1 MSDAELNAL
10 ERDVEQARA
19 RFADDLARLRSPST
33 LARFKDDAWAEAR
46 DTKDELVGKTK
57 EAAKDGAQRLF
68 TELKERAAANPV
80 AALAIGAG
88 LAWRLVHRPPIATLL
103 VGMGVVGLLRTSP
116 ARNSEPY
123 MGLHDEDPRLLHRYG
138 AGEPGLAARAG
149 ELADVVKDKVQDWS
163 AEAGDAARA
172 TATQVA
178 ETTTAVA
185 ERASR
190 ALRDVRDVAR
200 DTAANVGDR
209 AATMAERAS
218 DGLHDA
224 TNTARITAAGV
235 GDKAAAVAG
244 QASQAVQDASD
255 TVRETVAHMADK
267 AAVLGQQASASNS
280 TRLSRTRRIEIPICS
295 APPRLLSPPPSASHT
310 SAAPLMRIARVV
322 DTRVLDGAEFA
333 SLARRCGRLVYRWV
347 ADYNAANPP
356 WEESMKKLTLVLA
369 LCIMSGPAFATCK
382 SDAADKKLAG
392 AALKSFMTKCERDAT
407 TTCETDSK
415 DKKLAGAAKT
425 SHMKKCVGDAVGT

>member
-46 DTKDELVGKTK
+46 DTKDELVDKTK

-103 VGMGVVGLLRTSP
+103 VGMGVVALLRTSP
-116 ARNSEPY
+116 ARNSETY

-138 AGEPGLAARAG
+138 ASEPGLAARAG

-178 ETTTAVA
+178 ETTTAVV

-200 DTAANVGDR
+200 DAAGDVGDR
-209 AATMAERAS
+209 
-218 DGLHDA
+218 
-224 TNTARITAAGV
+224 
-235 GDKAAAVAG
+235 AAAVAG

-267 AAVLGQQASASNS
+267 AVVLGQQASA
-280 TRLSRTRRIEIPICS
+280 RLHDAMPDREHRDTY
-295 APPRLLSPPPSASHT
+295 LL
-310 SAAPLMRIARVV
+310 
-322 DTRVLDGAEFA
+322 
-333 SLARRCGRLVYRWV
+333 
-347 ADYNAANPP
+347 
-356 WEESMKKLTLVLA
+356 
-369 LCIMSGPAFATCK
+369 
-382 SDAADKKLAG
+382 G
-392 AALKSFMTKCERDAT
+392 AAA
-407 TTCETDSK
+407 
-415 DKKLAGAAKT
+415 LAVAA
-425 SHMKKCVGDAVGT
+425 AVGVAYQRRSHHAESANDRR

>member
-1 MSDAELNAL
+1 MSNAELNAL

-46 DTKDELVGKTK
+46 ATKDELVGQTK

-88 LAWRLVHRPPIATLL
+88 LAWRLVQRPPIATLL
-103 VGMGVVGLLRTSP
+103 VGAGVVGLLRTTP
-116 ARNSEPY
+116 ARNAEPY

-149 ELADVVKDKVQDWS
+149 ELADVAKDKVQDWS
-163 AEAGDAARA
+163 ADAGDAARA

-178 ETTTAVA
+178 ATTSAVA

-190 ALRDVRDVAR
+190 ALRDARDVAR
-200 DTAANVGDR
+200 DTAAD
-209 AATMAERAS
+209 
-218 DGLHDA
+218 
-224 TNTARITAAGV
+224 V

-255 TVRETVAHMADK
+255 TVRELSLIHI
-267 AAVLGQQASASNS
+267 SEP
-280 TRLSRTRRIEIPICS
+280 TRP
-295 APPRLLSPPPSASHT
+295 
-310 SAAPLMRIARVV
+310 
-322 DTRVLDGAEFA
+322 
-333 SLARRCGRLVYRWV
+333 Y
-347 ADYNAANPP
+347 
-356 WEESMKKLTLVLA
+356 
-369 LCIMSGPAFATCK
+369 
-382 SDAADKKLAG
+382 
-392 AALKSFMTKCERDAT
+392 
-407 TTCETDSK
+407 
-415 DKKLAGAAKT
+415 
-425 SHMKKCVGDAVGT
+425 

>member
-1 MSDAELNAL
+1 MSDVQLNAL

-116 ARNSEPY
+116 ARSSEPY
-123 MGLHDEDPRLLHRYG
+123 MGLHDEDPRLLQRYG
-138 AGEPGLAARAG
+138 ASEPGLAARAG

-172 TATQVA
+172 QPLPQRH
-178 ETTTAVA
+178 AVA

-200 DTAANVGDR
+200 DTAENVGDR
-209 AATMAERAS
+209 ATAMAERAS
-218 DGLHDA
+218 DGLHEA
-224 TNTARITAAGV
+224 KNAARITAAGV

-267 AAVLGQQASASNS
+267 AAVLGQQASHRILRGSPGQGGS
-280 TRLSRTRRIEIPICS
+280 RYLSAGRRGACRRRRRRHRIP
-295 APPRLLSPPPSASHT
+295 
-310 SAAPLMRIARVV
+310 APL
-322 DTRVLDGAEFA
+322 
-333 SLARRCGRLVYRWV
+333 S
-347 ADYNAANPP
+347 
-356 WEESMKKLTLVLA
+356 S
-369 LCIMSGPAFATCK
+369 
-382 SDAADKKLAG
+382 
-392 AALKSFMTKCERDAT
+392 
-407 TTCETDSK
+407 
-415 DKKLAGAAKT
+415 
-425 SHMKKCVGDAVGT
+425 

>member
-116 ARNSEPY
+116 ARNSETY

-138 AGEPGLAARAG
+138 ASEPGLAARAG

-178 ETTTAVA
+178 ETTTAVV

-209 AATMAERAS
+209 ATAMAERAS
-218 DGLHDA
+218 DGLDDA
-224 TNTARITAAGV
+224 KSAARITAAGV

-244 QASQAVQDASD
+244 QASQTVQDASD

-267 AAVLGQQASASNS
+267 AAVLGQQASHRIYEALPDKEDRD
-280 TRLSRTRRIEIPICS
+280 TYLLGAAALAVAAAVGIAYQRR
-295 APPRLLSPPPSASHT
+295 SPHEDS
-310 SAAPLMRIARVV
+310 
-322 DTRVLDGAEFA
+322 
-333 SLARRCGRLVYRWV
+333 ARR
-347 ADYNAANPP
+347 
-356 WEESMKKLTLVLA
+356 
-369 LCIMSGPAFATCK
+369 
-382 SDAADKKLAG
+382 
-392 AALKSFMTKCERDAT
+392 
-407 TTCETDSK
+407 
-415 DKKLAGAAKT
+415 
-425 SHMKKCVGDAVGT
+425 

>member
-116 ARNSEPY
+116 ARNSETY

-138 AGEPGLAARAG
+138 ASEPGLAARAG

-178 ETTTAVA
+178 ETTTAVV

-209 AATMAERAS
+209 ATAMAERAS
-218 DGLHDA
+218 DGLDDA
-224 TNTARITAAGV
+224 KSAARITAALSPTP
-235 GDKAAAVAG
+235 AAVAG
-244 QASQAVQDASD
+244 QASQTVQDASD

-267 AAVLGQQASASNS
+267 AAVLGQQASNRIYEALPDKEDRD
-280 TRLSRTRRIEIPICS
+280 TYLLGAAALAVAAAVGIAYQRR
-295 APPRLLSPPPSASHT
+295 SPHEDS
-310 SAAPLMRIARVV
+310 
-322 DTRVLDGAEFA
+322 
-333 SLARRCGRLVYRWV
+333 ARR
-347 ADYNAANPP
+347 
-356 WEESMKKLTLVLA
+356 
-369 LCIMSGPAFATCK
+369 
-382 SDAADKKLAG
+382 
-392 AALKSFMTKCERDAT
+392 
-407 TTCETDSK
+407 
-415 DKKLAGAAKT
+415 
-425 SHMKKCVGDAVGT
+425 

>member
-1 MSDAELNAL
+1 M
-10 ERDVEQARA
+10 
-19 RFADDLARLRSPST
+19 
-33 LARFKDDAWAEAR
+33 
-46 DTKDELVGKTK
+46 VGKTK

-68 TELKERAAANPV
+68 TELKERAGANPV

-103 VGMGVVGLLRTSP
+103 VGMGVVGLLRTS

-138 AGEPGLAARAG
+138 ASEPGLAARAG

-178 ETTTAVA
+178 ETTTAVV

-209 AATMAERAS
+209 ATAMAERAS
-218 DGLHDA
+218 DGLDDA
-224 TNTARITAAGV
+224 KSAARITAAGV

-244 QASQAVQDASD
+244 QASQTVQDASD

-267 AAVLGQQASASNS
+267 AAVLGQQASH
-280 TRLSRTRRIEIPICS
+280 RIYEALPDKED
-295 APPRLLSPPPSASHT
+295 RDTYLL
-310 SAAPLMRIARVV
+310 
-322 DTRVLDGAEFA
+322 
-333 SLARRCGRLVYRWV
+333 
-347 ADYNAANPP
+347 
-356 WEESMKKLTLVLA
+356 
-369 LCIMSGPAFATCK
+369 
-382 SDAADKKLAG
+382 G
-392 AALKSFMTKCERDAT
+392 AAA
-407 TTCETDSK
+407 
-415 DKKLAGAAKT
+415 LAVAA
-425 SHMKKCVGDAVGT
+425 AVGIAYQRRSPHEDSAHR

>member
-1 MSDAELNAL
+1 MSDAALNAL

-46 DTKDELVGKTK
+46 DTKDELVDKAK

-103 VGMGVVGLLRTSP
+103 VGMGVVGLLRTS
-116 ARNSEPY
+116 ARNSQPY

-149 ELADVVKDKVQDWS
+149 ELAEVVKDKVQDWS

-172 TATQVA
+172 TATQVV

-190 ALRDVRDVAR
+190 ALRD
-200 DTAANVGDR
+200 TAANVGDR
-209 AATMAERAS
+209 AVTMAERAS

-224 TNTARITAAGV
+224 KQTARITAAGV
-235 GDKAAAVAG
+235 GEKAAAVAG

-255 TVRETVAHMADK
+255 TVRETVAQMADK
-267 AAVLGQQASASNS
+267 AAVLGQQASHRIYEALPDKEDRD
-280 TRLSRTRRIEIPICS
+280 TYLLGAAALAVAAAVGIAYQRR
-295 APPRLLSPPPSASHT
+295 SPHEDS
-310 SAAPLMRIARVV
+310 
-322 DTRVLDGAEFA
+322 
-333 SLARRCGRLVYRWV
+333 ARR
-347 ADYNAANPP
+347 
-356 WEESMKKLTLVLA
+356 
-369 LCIMSGPAFATCK
+369 
-382 SDAADKKLAG
+382 
-392 AALKSFMTKCERDAT
+392 
-407 TTCETDSK
+407 
-415 DKKLAGAAKT
+415 
-425 SHMKKCVGDAVGT
+425 

>member
-1 MSDAELNAL
+1 MSDTELNAL

-46 DTKDELVGKTK
+46 DTKDELVATTK

-68 TELKERAAANPV
+68 TELKDRAAANPV

-123 MGLHDEDPRLLHRYG
+123 MGLHDEDPRLRHGGKDARLV
-138 AGEPGLAARAG
+138 ARAG

-163 AEAGDAARA
+163 AEAGDAVRA

-190 ALRDVRDVAR
+190 ALRDVREAAR
-200 DTAANVGDR
+200 DTAENVGDR

-224 TNTARITAAGV
+224 KNTARISAAGV
-235 GDKAAAVAG
+235 GDKAVAVAG

-267 AAVLGQQASASNS
+267 AAVLGQQASHRIYEALPDKEDRD
-280 TRLSRTRRIEIPICS
+280 TYLLGAAALAVAAAVGIAYQRR
-295 APPRLLSPPPSASHT
+295 SPHEDS
-310 SAAPLMRIARVV
+310 
-322 DTRVLDGAEFA
+322 
-333 SLARRCGRLVYRWV
+333 ARR
-347 ADYNAANPP
+347 
-356 WEESMKKLTLVLA
+356 
-369 LCIMSGPAFATCK
+369 
-382 SDAADKKLAG
+382 
-392 AALKSFMTKCERDAT
+392 
-407 TTCETDSK
+407 
-415 DKKLAGAAKT
+415 
-425 SHMKKCVGDAVGT
+425 